1 LHNLVFFQ
9 TLMADIRDAISGGR
23 FQAFADEFMAVFGG
37 QNANVV

>member
-9 TLMADIRDAISGGR
+9 TLMSDIRDAIAAGR
-23 FQAFADEFMAVFGG
+23 FQAFATEFMAVFGG